1 MPLTGAT
8 MLNLFMPR
16 TKHFKQPVVDKLYS
30 LNIILQGSAQD
41 FLRGGRARVEPACP
55 FRCLQ
60 TVVVLT
66 VCMDKLDCHVIK

>member
-1 MPLTGAT
+1 MFSFRSHSHNRAIYHESITYNP
-8 MLNLFMPR
+8 
-16 TKHFKQPVVDKLYS
+16 
-30 LNIILQGSAQD
+30 QGSAQD
-41 FLRGGRARVEPACP
+41 FLRGGRAEPACP